1 MRKRSYKNHKKLH
14 FYLQKFVWIQKFS
27 YLCKQNCPQIRSTME
42 SITFSCTKSEK
53 QIARAKRL
61 RPLLRVLVFIA
72 LLMIVGCLAIPLIAL
87 IPGVLKAQTIW
98 KAEMFWPCLILL
110 AVLIGLT
117 PIIRYLFGFVLEDKE
132 ITRMQFDIMP
142 DKTFGWDADK
152 HEMVYKD
159 KYRSLRFRGD
169 EVDKWVSVR
178 SQYGNTTDIMR
189 LRNGEQIVLE
199 DFFNKDIYPFLHQH
213 QAELGLPKS
222 KGMTLVVNYYQDP
235 I

>member
-1 MRKRSYKNHKKLH
+1 
-14 FYLQKFVWIQKFS
+14 
-27 YLCKQNCPQIRSTME
+27 ME
-42 SITFSCTKSEK
+42 SITFSCTKSER
-53 QIARAKRL
+53 QIARAKRW

-72 LLMIVGCLAIPLIAL
+72 LLMLVGSLAIPLIAL
-87 IPGVLKAQTIW
+87 IPGVLEAPSVW
-98 KAEMFWPCLILL
+98 KADMFWPCLILL

-132 ITRMQFDIMP
+132 ITRMQFDIMA

-152 HEMVYKD
+152 HEMVYSD

-213 QAELGLPKS
+213 KEELGLPKS

>member
-1 MRKRSYKNHKKLH
+1 
-14 FYLQKFVWIQKFS
+14 
-27 YLCKQNCPQIRSTME
+27 
-42 SITFSCTKSEK
+42 
-53 QIARAKRL
+53 
-61 RPLLRVLVFIA
+61 
-72 LLMIVGCLAIPLIAL
+72 
-87 IPGVLKAQTIW
+87 
-98 KAEMFWPCLILL
+98 
-110 AVLIGLT
+110 
-117 PIIRYLFGFVLEDKE
+117 
-132 ITRMQFDIMP
+132 MQFDIMP

-152 HEMVYKD
+152 HEMFYSD

-178 SQYGNTTDIMR
+178 SRYGNTTDIMR

-213 QAELGLPKS
+213 KEELGLPKS